1 MPVGRPCPAMAR
13 AEAAAARRAARQK
26 CVGSSR
32 RNEYGMNEAQKKE
45 DRRSETQKN
54 EGRRSL
60 EGMRCWAQIDLDALR
75 GNFRLVRQC
84 AGDAAVMAVVKAD
97 AYGHGDAVVAPLL
110 EREGADAFAVA
121 CMDEAL
127 RLRRAGVTKPVL
139 ILGYTPAENAAAL
152 AAHDIRQTVF
162 SSDYAAALSA
172 AAVRAGAAVRVH
184 LKIDTGMARL
194 GFAPN
199 DVQGAARACALP
211 GLLAEG
217 IFTHFAAADSKAPL
231 DEAYTRRQYALLCG
245 MIDALAKRGVT
256 FSLRHCCN
264 SAGTFAWPEYR
275 LDLVRP
281 GIILYGEQPAPD
293 TVLPGLRGA
302 MQLCAVVSQVR
313 MLAPGDAVSYGCTYR
328 APHAVRA
335 ATLTVGYAD
344 GYPRALSSRGT
355 VSLHGRPARVLGR
368 VCMDQIIVDATD
380 IPQTAPGDV
389 AVIFGGEAAD
399 SVAAVA
405 AMTNSIGYEVLCGVG
420 RRVPRV
426 YLRNGARVAWMDYL
440 AGTEAFSA
448 PGSLYEGACDAAAPE
463 LFEAPPGAGR

>member
-1 MPVGRPCPAMAR
+1 
-13 AEAAAARRAARQK
+13 
-26 CVGSSR
+26 
-32 RNEYGMNEAQKKE
+32 MNEAQKKE

-162 SSDYAAALSA
+162 SSEYAAALSA

-211 GLLAEG
+211 GLLAVG
-217 IFTHFAAADSKAPL
+217 LINMTMPITLWAAA
-231 DEAYTRRQYALLCG
+231 RLLPPG
-245 MIDALAKRGVT
+245 LAFGT
-256 FSLRHCCN
+256 L
-264 SAGTFAWPEYR
+264 TFALFLGFLPVWLGWP
-275 LDLVRP
+275 
-281 GIILYGEQPAPD
+281 
-293 TVLPGLRGA
+293 VLFTGG
-302 MQLCAVVSQVR
+302 
-313 MLAPGDAVSYGCTYR
+313 T
-328 APHAVRA
+328 
-335 ATLTVGYAD
+335 GYAA
-344 GYPRALSSRGT
+344 GQKVNHFCQREI
-355 VSLHGRPARVLGR
+355 SL
-368 VCMDQIIVDATD
+368 
-380 IPQTAPGDV
+380 
-389 AVIFGGEAAD
+389 
-399 SVAAVA
+399 
-405 AMTNSIGYEVLCGVG
+405 VG
-420 RRVPRV
+420 REV
-426 YLRNGARVAWMDYL
+426 
-440 AGTEAFSA
+440 SA
-448 PGSLYEGACDAAAPE
+448 
-463 LFEAPPGAGR
+463 